1 MNFFIIILGICALII
16 YFCFVL
22 IALINDYKN
31 MYSHKNRLT
40 NPQTNIIIMRID
52 TFKNYF

>member
-16 YFCFVL
+16 YFYFVL

-40 NPQTNIIIMRID
+40 NPQTNVIIMRID